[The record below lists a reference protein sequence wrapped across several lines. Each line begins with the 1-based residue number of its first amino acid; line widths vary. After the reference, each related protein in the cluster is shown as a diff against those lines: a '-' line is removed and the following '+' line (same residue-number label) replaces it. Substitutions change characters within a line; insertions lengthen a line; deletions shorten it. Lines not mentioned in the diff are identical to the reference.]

1 MQVSR
6 PTLVTGAT
14 GFVGSAIARALV
26 ARGHSVRVLV
36 RRTADHRNLA
46 GLPVEVIEG
55 DLTEADSLARAVAGC
70 RYLFHVAADYR
81 LWVPDPERMMR
92 INVEGTRAVMRAA
105 LAAGIERVV
114 HTSSVAALG
123 LTGDGTPADETTP
136 VTEDAVVGPYK
147 RSKYL
152 SERAVLAMVREENLP
167 AVIVNPSTPVGPRD
181 IKPTPTGRMIADAAS
196 GRLPAYLDTGLNVVH
211 VDDVAEG
218 HMLAFER
225 GRIGEKYV
233 LGGENFSLAALLGLV
248 AELAGRRPPRLRLTE
263 TVLWPVALASEGVA
277 RIAGI
282 EPLVTRD
289 HLRMARKK
297 MFFSSAKARAELGY
311 TARPARE
318 AVADAIGWFRAQ
330 GMVPPAK
337 ASA

>member
-1 MQVSR
+1 MQASR

-14 GFVGSAIARALV
+14 GFVGSAVARALV

-36 RRTADHRNLA
+36 RRAADRRNVT
-46 GLPVEVIEG
+46 GLPVEVVAG
-55 DLTEADSLARAVAGC
+55 DLTDAESLGRAVAGC

-81 LWVPDPERMMR
+81 LWVPDPQRMMR
-92 INVEGTRAVMRAA
+92 INVEGTRAAMEAA
-105 LAAGIERVV
+105 LAAGVERVV

-123 LTGDGTPADETTP
+123 LTADGTPADETAP
-136 VTEDAVVGPYK
+136 VAQDAIVGPYK

-152 SERAVLAMVREENLP
+152 AEQAVLTMVRDRGLP

-218 HMLAFER
+218 HMLAFEH
-225 GRIGEKYV
+225 GRIGEKYI
-233 LGGENFSLAALLGLV
+233 LGGEDFSLAALLGLV
-248 AELAGRRPPRLRLTE
+248 AELAGRQPPRVRLTE
-263 TVLWPVALASEGVA
+263 TVLWPVALASEGLA

-297 MFFSSAKARAELGY
+297 MFFSSAKARTELGY
-311 TARPARE
+311 VARPARE
-318 AVADAIGWFRAQ
+318 AVADAIAWFREQ
-330 GMVPPAK
+330 GMVRPARV
-337 ASA
+337 SA